1 MVPLEGQ
8 EVLVE
13 LRDVTKTYG
22 REPNVFVAIERVNL
36 RIRAGEFVG
45 MLGPSGSGKST
56 LLRMIAGLTPPSA
69 GEILY
74 RGQRLVGVNPHVA
87 IVFQSFAL
95 FPWLTV
101 QQNVEVGLQARGVP
115 PEERERRALELID
128 IVGLDGFESAYP
140 RELSGGMRQKVGF
153 ARAMAVEPE
162 LLLLD
167 EPFSALDVLSA
178 EALRGELVE
187 LWLGRRVPIRA
198 ILMVTHSIEEAVLM
212 ADRIVVMDKDPGR
225 VIDEVAVDLP
235 HPRHRKDRAF
245 QAMVDYIYAVV
256 AGETEAP
263 PEALGTAPG
272 LPGPTVALP
281 EANMNAVAGLTE
293 ELLEAGNRE
302 DLPRLAE
309 RLNLELDDLLPVVDA
324 AEILGFA
331 RVRRGDITL
340 TPLGETFAEA
350 SILARKEIA
359 AARILRIPTI
369 RWVYETLQ
377 ADPDG
382 RLPSS
387 YFLDRLRA
395 DFGEYAEEQLAIAIG
410 WGRYAELFSF
420 DDATDELFIEVPA
433 PVGR

>member
-1 MVPLEGQ
+1 MDER

-22 REPNVFVAIERVNL
+22 REPRVFVAIERVNM
-36 RIRAGEFVG
+36 RIQEGEFVC

-56 LLRMIAGLTPPSA
+56 LLRIIAGLTPPSS
-69 GEILY
+69 GEVLY
-74 RGQRLVGVNPHVA
+74 RGRRLIGVNPYA
-87 IVFQSFAL
+87 TIVFQSFAL

-101 QQNVEVGLQARGVP
+101 QQNVEVGLQARGVDP
-115 PEERERRALELID
+115 AERQRRALELID
-128 IVGLDGFESAYP
+128 VVGLDGFESAYP

-187 LWLGRRVPIRA
+187 LWLSHRVPIRA

-225 VIDEVAVDLP
+225 VVDEVGVP
-235 HPRHRKDRAF
+235 MPYPRHRKDRAY
-245 QAMVDYIYAVV
+245 QAMVDRIYAVV

-263 PEALGTAPG
+263 AEALGTAPG
-272 LPGPTVALP
+272 VPGPTVALP

-293 ELLEAGNRE
+293 ELREAGSRE

-324 AEILGFA
+324 AEILSLA
-331 RVRRGDITL
+331 RVRRGDIIL

-382 RLPSS
+382 RLPAD
-387 YFLDRLRA
+387 YFLDRLRT

-420 DDATDELFIEVPA
+420 DDATDELFVEAPA
-433 PVGR
+433 PVARQ